1 MGEKGKKV
9 LEGSEYRSDTN
20 KNFCDKEIKN
30 LLNDRVM
37 RLFFCPYKTAG
48 KSICEHFN
56 ISNIHT
62 LVKDI
67 YHPNLKIL

>member
-1 MGEKGKKV
+1 
-9 LEGSEYRSDTN
+9 
-20 KNFCDKEIKN
+20 
-30 LLNDRVM
+30 M
-37 RLFFCPYKTAG
+37 RNYFFCPYKTAG

-67 YHPNLKIL
+67 YYQFKKFYKITGYRYYKILLQNNF